1 MRGGSSISR
10 SGPAVREDR
19 AAGCTSL
26 TVGVSMSGED
36 DALDPDVD
44 RWLIEKARNGDVDAY
59 EVLVRRHR
67 DRIYRI
73 ALRMLGNSDDAEDIA
88 QDVVIQLWTALS
100 GFVGSSSFTTWL
112 YRIVVNRCLNHLRR
126 QRHTRPV
133 RDSDPT
139 PTPGAEDTVIAQQRA
154 TATVH
159 AIAALPP
166 ELRAV
171 LVLHEMEGL
180 SYREVAAITNLTEST
195 VRGRLARARLHLLEA
210 LRSWS

>member
-1 MRGGSSISR
+1 
-10 SGPAVREDR
+10 
-19 AAGCTSL
+19 
-26 TVGVSMSGED
+26 MSGED
-36 DALDPDVD
+36 DALDHDAD
-44 RWLIEKARNGDVDAY
+44 RWLVDKARAGDVDAY

-73 ALRMLGNSDDAEDIA
+73 ALRMLGNSHDAEDIA

-126 QRHTRPV
+126 HRHTRPV
-133 RDSDPT
+133 RDSDPA
-139 PTPGAEDTVIAQQRA
+139 PTAGAEDTVIAQQRA
-154 TATVH
+154 TATLH

-166 ELRAV
+166 DLRAV

-180 SYREVAAITNLTEST
+180 SYREVAAITNLTEPT
-195 VRGRLARARLHLLEA
+195 VRGRLHRARNQLLNA
-210 LRSWS
+210 MRSWS